1 MPSDNSFLDAEGP
14 IEELCVLILHTWMR
28 TVSEHGI
35 GQRMQSQSFLTTQM
49 TIERGPSLGEI
60 NGKHIWQ
67 SEFDVLKI

>member
-1 MPSDNSFLDAEGP
+1 MPSDNNCLDAECP
-14 IEELCVLILHTWMR
+14 IEGLCVLILHTWIR

-35 GQRMQSQSFLTTQM
+35 GQQMQSQSFFITQM

-67 SEFDVLKI
+67 SEFDFLKT